1 MIVSIGGSKRL
12 VVGGFVGV
20 NEQNRKL
27 AQVVVGVGGKKIS
40 VGDGQAGNARGKS
53 YLLRNILLRTRL
65 FILERR

>member
-27 AQVVVGVGGKKIS
+27 AQVVVGVGGKKLVWEMDRPVMPAEKVIYC
-40 VGDGQAGNARGKS
+40 GTFYCGQDYS
-53 YLLRNILLRTRL
+53 
-65 FILERR
+65 F